1 MTTGIIIAIAVVAII
16 VIAIVIVKKHKK

>member
-16 VIAIVIVKKHKK
+16 VIALVIVKKHKK